1 MKKGKNKPKIM
12 KKKKNG
18 RNGQSMLEEKMLED
32 KKMEL
37 NGVVKEA
44 LPGTLFEI
52 ISEANTKILAT
63 LSGKLRQNQIRILP
77 GDEVIVEVSPYDPSR
92 GRISRRK

>member
-1 MKKGKNKPKIM
+1 MK

-18 RNGQSMLEEKMLED
+18 LNGQSVQEEKMFED

-52 ISEANTKILAT
+52 LSEANTKILAT

>member
-1 MKKGKNKPKIM
+1 MKKN
-12 KKKKNG
+12 KNG
-18 RNGQSMLEEKMLED
+18 RSGQFQQETNLVNES
-32 KKMEL
+32 KMEL
-37 NGVVKEA
+37 HGVVKEA

-52 ISEANTKILAT
+52 ITDANTRVLAT

-92 GRISRRK
+92 GRICKRK

>member
-1 MKKGKNKPKIM
+1 MKKNKS
-12 KKKKNG
+12 G
-18 RNGQSMLEEKMLED
+18 RSGQLEQNNDLAND
-32 KKMEL
+32 SKMEL
-37 NGVVKEA
+37 HGVVKEA

-52 ISEANTKILAT
+52 ITDANTRVLAT